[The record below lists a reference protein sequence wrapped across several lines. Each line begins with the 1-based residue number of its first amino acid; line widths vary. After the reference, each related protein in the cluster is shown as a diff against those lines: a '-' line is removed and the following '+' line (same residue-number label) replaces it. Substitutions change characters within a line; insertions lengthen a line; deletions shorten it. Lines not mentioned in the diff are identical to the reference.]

1 MVCNVFDIARS
12 SFYDY
17 KRRRN
22 IIDVNE
28 IKLRA
33 QLNACFNLSRGSA
46 GSRTLLAMLAD
57 LDIEAGLFKIRRVMR
72 DMHLVSKQPGPH
84 VYKVAVNERPDIPNL
99 LNREFDVQNPNQVW
113 CGDITYIWT
122 GHKWS
127 ITLGNDFYLRC
138 DIKGRSIGEMPNF

>member
-33 QLNACFNLSRGSA
+33 QLNACFNLSRGAA
-46 GSRTLLAMLAD
+46 GSRKSYTLSNACR
-57 LDIEAGLFKIRRVMR
+57 FR
-72 DMHLVSKQPGPH
+72 D
-84 VYKVAVNERPDIPNL
+84 
-99 LNREFDVQNPNQVW
+99 
-113 CGDITYIWT
+113 
-122 GHKWS
+122 
-127 ITLGNDFYLRC
+127 
-138 DIKGRSIGEMPNF
+138 

>member
-57 LDIEAGLFKIRRVMR
+57 LDIEAAISAFSLFK
-72 DMHLVSKQPGPH
+72 
-84 VYKVAVNERPDIPNL
+84 
-99 LNREFDVQNPNQVW
+99 LNSSDN
-113 CGDITYIWT
+113 
-122 GHKWS
+122 
-127 ITLGNDFYLRC
+127 
-138 DIKGRSIGEMPNF
+138 MPLSFLSLSVLS